1 MGDMLRGKSA
11 VVATILA
18 FADLPHEG
26 CHGLATSPRRM
37 PPMPVQTKPEHSEHD
52 LLAAAAYGPKRNHPT
67 AYDESPPF
75 KGPLVLGKTS
85 SPDQHRQR
93 IRRYYTDSGSDL
105 QLPTYDQPP
114 RLPTSSSTERILRTV
129 VDHLAHSDCP
139 VDAKEVA
146 ESVEFYHR
154 TAKRLLGAAKRITS
168 AAMKS
173 DDESTNSGSIV
184 VQDLCCGHGLT
195 GMLFV
200 ACNPP
205 RSPAS
210 VGVRTVLVDRFE
222 PPSHKQLRH
231 AIAEVC
237 PWMNDEDAV
246 SFVPSTLD
254 DHFAQESS
262 SDAFGPNHASVV
274 ISTHACGSL
283 TDDILR
289 YAVDGNCAALAVMPC
304 CYTGTDKG
312 VPYGIRRALGVSV
325 AADVGRSFFLQE
337 RGYHVDWTTIPQ
349 DHCGREEKIGAANIY
364 FLRDPSDILGRR
376 INVMVSDKR
385 GGKIRRATR

>member
-1 MGDMLRGKSA
+1 MMLRGKST

-18 FADLPHEG
+18 FAGLPHQG
-26 CHGLATSPRRM
+26 CHGLATPPRRM
-37 PPMPVQTKPEHSEHD
+37 PPLPVQTKPNQSEHD
-52 LLAAAAYGPKRNHPT
+52 DLSRAAYGPKRNHPT

-75 KGPLVLGKTS
+75 KGPLALAKAS
-85 SPDQHRQR
+85 SPDLHRQR
-93 IRRYYTDSGSDL
+93 IRRYYNDSDNDL

-114 RLPTSSSTERILRTV
+114 RLPPSSSTERILKTV

-154 TAKRLLGAAKRITS
+154 TAKRLLGAARRIQS
-168 AAMKS
+168 ATMRS
-173 DDESTNSGSIV
+173 DDESSKSSDVIV

-205 RSPAS
+205 RSSAA

-222 PPSHKQLRH
+222 PPSHRQLRE
-231 AIAEVC
+231 AMAEVC

-246 SFVPSTLD
+246 RFVPSTLD
-254 DHFAQESS
+254 DHFAQEMSNDERS
-262 SDAFGPNHASVV
+262 GPNHASVV

-283 TDDILR
+283 TDDILQ
-289 YAVDGNCAALAVMPC
+289 YAVDGDCAALAVMPC
-304 CYTGTDKG
+304 CYTGTDRG
-312 VPYGIRRALGVSV
+312 APYGVRRALGVSV

-337 RGYHVDWTTIPQ
+337 CGYHVDWSTIPKEVTPMN
-349 DHCGREEKIGAANIY
+349 RIIVAEK
-364 FLRDPSDILGRR
+364 R
-376 INVMVSDKR
+376 K
-385 GGKIRRATR
+385 